1 MLEVGRDIHEGSF
14 FPYTTS
20 SALAELILVCGPAGG
35 ITNGWRVRL
44 MILEECHTSSGRK
57 TKTTEREKKRRG
69 GTARPV
75 ITHGPM
81 KEILEGDTLLLH

>member
-1 MLEVGRDIHEGSF
+1 MKALFS
-14 FPYTTS
+14 PTTS

-57 TKTTEREKKRRG
+57 TKTTEREKKKKTRRN
-69 GTARPV
+69 
-75 ITHGPM
+75 GPSSHNSRAN
-81 KEILEGDTLLLH
+81 ERNSRG